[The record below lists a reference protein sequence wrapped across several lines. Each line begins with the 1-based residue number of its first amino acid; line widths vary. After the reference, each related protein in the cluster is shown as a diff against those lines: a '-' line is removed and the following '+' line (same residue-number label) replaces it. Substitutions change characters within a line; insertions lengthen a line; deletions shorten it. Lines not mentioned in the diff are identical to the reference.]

1 LASTLAYTFLA
12 STFSFFYYFFASGF
26 FGDNFTSYCL
36 GFGSYFFCFGAYSFL
51 ITGVLAYFLG
61 SIFGYCLINIGVEV
75 VIFGLF
81 SPLSF

>member
-1 LASTLAYTFLA
+1 LASTLASTLAY
-12 STFSFFYYFFASGF
+12 TFSFFYYFFASGF

-36 GFGSYFFCFGAYSFL
+36 GFGSNFFYFGAYSFL
-51 ITGVLAYFLG
+51 ITGVLAYFLD
-61 SIFGYCLINIGVEV
+61 STFGYCLTNFGVEV